1 MNNNYHRELLEIF
14 ADEGGYF
21 NEKLTIKKDLEKGYS
36 VIAKENIEEG
46 TLLIDVPKNLLIP
59 LEKVKN
65 LNNFNNKFEEIY
77 FKTINSNFEYLNHH
91 PLKSNN
97 QELDRIYNTI
107 GNNKNLYKNFLI
119 KYKNFNLLS
128 EQDKK
133 INLLSKTR
141 AINLNKFK
149 KKFFMPV
156 MDLVNYNYAGLTY
169 KMGEKGN
176 IYIKSKNI
184 IKKSEEIYVN
194 YTSSSINAITFF
206 FEHGFIDSSFNSFEI
221 KGGELK
227 FNQKNIYK
235 YDKKYFSSDGG
246 TYTFKEDIN
255 FTNNNISNNFI
266 KLLEIFPPDQRYA
279 AAIKILSMYKNLMSP
294 NKDQNYNENSII
306 IKNFNKSVELYINI
320 IDNYLGLI
328 KRNYEK
334 N

>member
-1 MNNNYHRELLEIF
+1 MKNNYHQELLEIF

-21 NEKLTIKKDLEKGYS
+21 NEKLTIEKNLEKGYS
-36 VIAKENIEEG
+36 VIAKENIDEE
-46 TLLIDVPKNLLIP
+46 TLLIDVPANLLIP

-65 LNNFNNKFEEIY
+65 LDNFNNKFEEIY

-194 YTSSSINAITFF
+194 YTSSSINAFSLNTVLLTVVLI
-206 FEHGFIDSSFNSFEI
+206 H
-221 KGGELK
+221 LK
-227 FNQKNIYK
+227 
-235 YDKKYFSSDGG
+235 
-246 TYTFKEDIN
+246 
-255 FTNNNISNNFI
+255 
-266 KLLEIFPPDQRYA
+266 
-279 AAIKILSMYKNLMSP
+279 
-294 NKDQNYNENSII
+294 
-306 IKNFNKSVELYINI
+306 
-320 IDNYLGLI
+320 
-328 KRNYEK
+328 
-334 N
+334 

>member
-1 MNNNYHRELLEIF
+1 
-14 ADEGGYF
+14 
-21 NEKLTIKKDLEKGYS
+21 
-36 VIAKENIEEG
+36 
-46 TLLIDVPKNLLIP
+46 
-59 LEKVKN
+59 
-65 LNNFNNKFEEIY
+65 
-77 FKTINSNFEYLNHH
+77 
-91 PLKSNN
+91 
-97 QELDRIYNTI
+97 
-107 GNNKNLYKNFLI
+107 
-119 KYKNFNLLS
+119 
-128 EQDKK
+128 
-133 INLLSKTR
+133 
-141 AINLNKFK
+141 
-149 KKFFMPV
+149 MPV

-184 IKKSEEIYVN
+184 IEKSEEIYVN
-194 YTSSSINAITFF
+194 YTTSSINAITFF

-221 KGGELK
+221 KGRELK

-266 KLLEIFPPDQRYA
+266 KLLEVFPSDQRYT
-279 AAIKILSMYKNLMSP
+279 AAIKILSMYKNLVSP

-328 KRNYEK
+328 KKNYEK